1 MKRSRAARI
10 YSSAWRALPVLL
22 APLQWALAAESAAP
36 VRTLTQ
42 GDDVL
47 SFPSFGRI
55 LLAFIVAA
63 ALAIGIAV
71 ALKQVLP
78 RLGKGIAVSSRLK
91 AVDRIHLSSAV
102 RVHLVEVD
110 NERVVIAENR
120 GAITIAVLPDQRKS
134 QEV

>member
-1 MKRSRAARI
+1 MKRRCAAWI
-10 YSSAWRALPVLL
+10 CSYSWRALPVLL
-22 APLQWALAAESAAP
+22 APLQWAFAAEEAVP

-55 LLAFIVAA
+55 VLAFIVVA
-63 ALAIGIAV
+63 ALAIGIAL
-71 ALKQVLP
+71 ALRQVLP
-78 RLGKGIAVSSRLK
+78 RLGKGMAVSSRLK
-91 AVDRIHLSSAV
+91 VLDRIHLSSAV
-102 RVHLVEVD
+102 RVHLVEVE

-120 GAITIAVLPDQRKS
+120 GAITIAVLPERRKS